1 MNEPLRGLWRFSAD
15 FSGSDSAQRL
25 NQALSWLADQ
35 HLLPFVPVQKV
46 VSARGKPAFADLPG
60 LHFSISHCRQEW
72 ICLIAGA
79 PVGIDIEQPHPCRQ
93 EAITRR
99 FFHPREQ
106 AWLTQYPEAFFS
118 LWTAKES
125 VVKWSGKAIGEDF
138 SRFSVI
144 DEAGQ
149 LHDTPNYRLIPFVTK
164 KGTPGTMCL
173 SASLRDTVHD
183 YFLD

>member
-106 AWLTQYPEAFFS
+106 AWLTQYPEAFFHCGRRRQAS
-118 LWTAKES
+118 SNGREKA
-125 VVKWSGKAIGEDF
+125 SGKIFPA
-138 SRFSVI
+138 
-144 DEAGQ
+144 
-149 LHDTPNYRLIPFVTK
+149 
-164 KGTPGTMCL
+164 
-173 SASLRDTVHD
+173 SASLMKQASCTIPQTTD
-183 YFLD
+183 

>member
-60 LHFSISHCRQEW
+60 LHFSISHCRQE
-72 ICLIAGA
+72 
-79 PVGIDIEQPHPCRQ
+79 
-93 EAITRR
+93 AITRR

-125 VVKWSGKAIGEDF
+125 VVKWSGKGIGEDF